1 MRIEGL
7 SDMRHHFWPLTL
19 SGEPSSGLLALCTEW
34 GGHPSSRTGFSLY
47 LGDGHGWPSCQSF
60 NSERAS
66 NWPWSPKDTVR
77 SASVFQGPVIKS
89 GALSKGTGGYDDQ
102 GLALEVH
109 EQIFD
114 ASAFY
119 PEFSVAQLNLKNMSS
134 ICDERNSL
142 CLPSP

>member
-7 SDMRHHFWPLTL
+7 SDMGHHFLTPYL
-19 SGEPSSGLLALCTEW
+19 SGNPHQDSWLCAQNGEVTLALELAFL
-34 GGHPSSRTGFSLY
+34 SI

-77 SASVFQGPVIKS
+77 PASVFQGPVIKS
-89 GALSKGTGGYDDQ
+89 RHCQRGQ
-102 GLALEVH
+102 GDMAGKEAWPWKSMNRFWCFSLL
-109 EQIFD
+109 
-114 ASAFY
+114 
-119 PEFSVAQLNLKNMSS
+119 PEFSVAPAELKKHVLYLWWK
-134 ICDERNSL
+134 NSL